1 MLLRLFAISLR
12 SINCTIRVTE
22 LGLVDKHAQIQRLH
36 VTVLN
41 SHMQSLYL
49 YMIVQDDKAIT
60 QMLTLNSLEQHRLL
74 KRASPTACMGLDTPT
89 AIHPIRPNQTKCKTN
104 TVKETRPQTCG

>member
-12 SINCTIRVTE
+12 SINCTITE

-74 KRASPTACMGLDTPT
+74 KRASATACMGLDTPT